1 MEEERVEKALI
12 DLGLQRYEAEVYR
25 VLIELGEATV
35 REISTKC
42 SVPREKIYF
51 ILKNLEKAGIVR
63 LVEKQPKRY
72 IAMPPE
78 EVFKSALLTQKKKY
92 ETAKLVVNYLQKL
105 YEDGSRQ
112 IDKRELKFWELGKD
126 TFDKL
131 LGIVESSSRYLYMV
145 LSPRHIARVA
155 NSVIYERLKKLSKKG
170 VEINVYTWFVEENIR
185 PIGRLTN
192 VSKVYV
198 LNEPAWDASLIL
210 SDGDKGQLI
219 FNEYSSIY
227 FINRKMVEFY
237 TSMLMGLEVHSI
249 NFDELDKIISIDE
262 ISLDLLISNLEKL
275 HVLYDKWLTNLF
287 LSINHDKEIISKI
300 MGKLYDSLASVIP
313 LSEMSLHSIL
323 NLITYLT
330 YSLGNEVKISFSE
343 SSKTLV
349 IEVPWSPQLDG
360 IINNGIN
367 LPPSPWIYVLMEYL
381 RRKGYKEQTTTIIHY
396 KADGYVHFIK
406 HFIKSP

>member
-1 MEEERVEKALI
+1 MEEEKVEKALI

-78 EVFKSALLTQKKKY
+78 EVFKSALLAQKKKY
-92 ETAKLVVNYLQKL
+92 ETAKLVVNYLQRQ
-105 YEDGSRQ
+105 YEDGYKQ
-112 IDKRELKFWELGKD
+112 IDKRELKFWELGKE
-126 TFDKL
+126 TFEKL
-131 LGIVESSSRYLYMV
+131 LGIVESSSRYLYMI
-145 LSPRHIARVA
+145 LSPRHIAKMA
-155 NSVIYERLKKLSKKG
+155 NSIVYEKMKKLSKKG
-170 VEINVYTWFVEENIR
+170 VEINIYTWFTEENIR

-192 VSKVYV
+192 VSKIYI
-198 LNEPAWDASLIL
+198 LDEPAWDASLIL

-237 TSMLMGLEVHSI
+237 TSMIMGLETHSI
-249 NFDELDKIISIDE
+249 NFDELEKIISIDE
-262 ISLDLLISNLEKL
+262 INLDLLISNLEKL
-275 HVLYDKWLTNLF
+275 HILYDKLLTNLF
-287 LSINHDKEIISKI
+287 FSINHDKEIISKI
-300 MGKLYDSLASVIP
+300 AGKLYDSLTPVIP
-313 LSEMSLHSIL
+313 LQELSLHSVL

-330 YSLGNEVKISFSE
+330 YSSGNKIKISFSE
-343 SSKTLV
+343 SNKTLI
-349 IEVPWSPQLDG
+349 IEIPWSPQLEEIIDDG
-360 IINNGIN
+360 VS
-367 LPPSPWIYVLMEYL
+367 LPPSPWIYILMEYL
-381 RRKGYKEQTTTIIHY
+381 YRKGYREQTTTIIHY
-396 KADGYVHFIK
+396 KNDGYIHFIK
-406 HFIKSP
+406 HFIKTS